1 MNLTKFKNFIQKN
14 KKLLIIASILV
25 LVLCGIVGG
34 FLIFFQGKKHTNQ
47 HVTEAINT
55 DLPGIDPG
63 NKDHT
68 GSVNADRFFCAIH
81 ETLISFD
88 PNGTINPKVASK
100 WEEKD
105 NAVIFTLRDDVLFSN
120 EKKLTASD
128 IKFSFERAKN
138 KGHDEYFFQNIEILE
153 DGKKIQLKF
162 ESTPIFLMEAISK
175 LRILNQAA
183 VEANEQEG
191 LKVGAGP
198 FKFKEWI
205 PGDKIELELNENYY
219 KKEAIQDSP
228 KKMTFKIIPDPDTAL
243 LQLGEGSID
252 AVFDF
257 PVDKIKNAR
266 NQEGVKVVENKT
278 AKCSYLFMNNT
289 KTSLE
294 KRKLIADVL
303 NIPQIIEELGLP
315 VEQLKTFVPVTSI
328 GHNPDIPFHF
338 DPNQMDGVRRKI
350 AALSQE
356 DKKIEF
362 GFSFKESQEV
372 MNKIAEQLRNAGFT
386 VETHRPDFK
395 SFIANAKQ
403 GDYHMAFFSDMHEM
417 SYGHKAMLD
426 YMFPGQIIGSNPS
439 HIQQDSEVTLL
450 LNDVK
455 GKLSKED
462 YVSKVKRLQQ
472 IFHDQVY
479 VVPFYTQNAYFLTND
494 KVTNFTCDSLTRT
507 DFTQIRKSN

>member
-25 LVLCGIVGG
+25 LVLCGAVG
-34 FLIFFQGKKHTNQ
+34 LWMFFNNGKQQANEHFT
-47 HVTEAINT
+47 VAINA
-55 DLPGIDPG
+55 DPPGTDPG

-68 GSVNADRFFCAIH
+68 GSVNADRLFCAIH

-100 WEEKD
+100 WEEED

-120 EKKLTASD
+120 GKKLTASD
-128 IKFSFERAKN
+128 IKFSFERAQN
-138 KGHDEYFFQNIEILE
+138 KGHDEYFFQNIKILE

-191 LKVGAGP
+191 LKVGAGS

-205 PGDKIELELNENYY
+205 IGDKIELELNENYY

-257 PVDKIKNAR
+257 PVDKIQNAR

-294 KRKLIADVL
+294 KRKLIAAVL
-303 NIPQIIEELGLP
+303 NIPQIIEKLGLP

-328 GHNPDIPFHF
+328 GHNPDIPSHF
-338 DPNQMDGVRRKI
+338 YPNQMDDVKSKI

-372 MNKIAEQLRNAGFT
+372 MNKIAEQLREAGFT
-386 VETHRPDFK
+386 VETHRPDFGT
-395 SFIANAKQ
+395 FITNAKK

-426 YMFPGQIIGSNPS
+426 YMFPGQTIGINPS

-455 GKLSKED
+455 GQLSKED